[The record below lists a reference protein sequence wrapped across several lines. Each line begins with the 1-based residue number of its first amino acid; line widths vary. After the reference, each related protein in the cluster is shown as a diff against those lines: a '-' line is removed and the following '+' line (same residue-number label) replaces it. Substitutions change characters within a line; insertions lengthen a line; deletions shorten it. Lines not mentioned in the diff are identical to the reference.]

1 MPLQPATVRV
11 IQAEG
16 LIGELNKHGPTRS
29 APWRL
34 GSVVPANNVFG
45 RGFRILS
52 GAAGTGSGL
61 VSAFIGILSI
71 PKEHVLRG
79 TAAGGTLAP
88 SLTLR
93 NGERVELVTMG
104 FAIIQ
109 NGSANAAVIGDP
121 VYTLDATGEIVF
133 AAALA
138 TLIPGA
144 RVAFADIGAN
154 IGEIGVIELT

>member
-11 IQAEG
+11 TQAEG
-16 LIGELNKHGPTRS
+16 LIGELHKHGPTRS
-29 APWRL
+29 HSWRL
-34 GSVVPANNVFG
+34 NSGDPADNVFG
-45 RGFRILS
+45 RGFRL
-52 GAAGTGSGL
+52 AAGNTAGAGL
-61 VSAFIGILSI
+61 VTAFIGVLSI

-79 TAAGGTLAP
+79 TVAGGTLAP

-93 NGERVELVTMG
+93 NNDSAELVTMG
-104 FAIIQ
+104 FAVVQ
-109 NGSANAAVIGDP
+109 NGSADAGVVGAP

-144 RVAFADIGAN
+144 VVAFADIGAV
-154 IGEIGVIELT
+154 IGEIGVIQLT